1 MPIREFKCPNGHVTE
16 KFVPQESKTSKIT
29 CPKCKVNKNGVIPAE
44 QVEFSTPARRDPRYG
59 LM

>member
-16 KFVPQESKTSKIT
+16 KF
-29 CPKCKVNKNGVIPAE
+29 IPARGDE
-44 QVEFSTPARRDPRYG
+44 DNIACPQCKSNAKQVEFSTPARRDPRYG